1 LQASIQGL
9 SPCGMLALCLDSA
22 RREV

>member
-22 RREV
+22 CREV